1 MKNGELPAHPVECQY
16 GSDKLEGLRTG
27 EYSGFETGLTK
38 REYFAGLA
46 MQGIITGIYG
56 GGRENYINQL
66 KEWVD
71 LASPLD
77 KVGEALAKDAIG
89 YADCLLKQLETK

>member
-46 MQGIITGIYG
+46 MQG
-56 GGRENYINQL
+56 L
-66 KEWVD
+66 
-71 LASPLD
+71 LANS
-77 KVGEALAKDAIG
+77 ALHSHERFDIKGCAIS
-89 YADCLLKQLETK
+89 AVSLAEELLKQLEA